1 MGTRVPFSAFFST
14 VDPKVAPVVAYSI
27 KLPMQEQ
34 LRLRAQER
42 VVATVADSVLYTE
55 MVSLESQEED
65 APSTKTE
72 ITIVTNVKVNHE
84 DDTFSVIG
92 CIISVSD
99 SACELSVFDSST

>member
-1 MGTRVPFSAFFST
+1 
-14 VDPKVAPVVAYSI
+14 
-27 KLPMQEQ
+27 
-34 LRLRAQER
+34 
-42 VVATVADSVLYTE
+42 

-72 ITIVTNVKVNHE
+72 IIIVTNVKVNHE

-92 CIISVSD
+92 CITSVSD